1 MTFQRPTCTCNDA
14 WHQRGR
20 EVKLHHESQDENSD
34 AWKRLL
40 DLIDD
45 AARRDLE
52 ELTPGSLLS
61 PEDWHSIVTLPPQIG
76 TLKSV
81 RKLCLYGSSL
91 VRIPPEVGDMTALE
105 DFDSYTSYRLHWFPF
120 EITRCPNLCESRIST
135 RALYGNFK
143 YRNPFPDLRKEREF
157 LDSIRPVCCSVC
169 QSTIDDSYSTRW
181 ISLNIA
187 TDVVLLLVFA
197 CSGSCIDSLP
207 EPADNH
213 ISKPHHGGRSIEQ
226 PPRWYGIR

>member
-1 MTFQRPTCTCNDA
+1 MCNDA
-14 WHQRGR
+14 WRQRGR
-20 EVKLHHESQDENSD
+20 EVKLHHETQDQNSD

-45 AARRDLE
+45 ATRRNVE

-91 VRIPPEVGDMTALE
+91 VRIPPEIGDMTALE
-105 DFDSYTSYRLHWFPF
+105 EFDPYTSYRLHWFPF
-120 EITRCPNLCESRIST
+120 EITRCANLRDSRIST

-143 YRNPFPDLRKEREF
+143 NRNPFPDLRKEAEF
-157 LDSIRPVCCSVC
+157 LDSIRPVNCSVC
-169 QSTIDDSYSTRW
+169 GATMEDAYTTRW

-187 TDVVLLLVFA
+187 TDVVPLLVFA
-197 CSGSCIDSLP
+197 CSGTCIDSLP
-207 EPADNH
+207 KPADNH
-213 ISKPHHGGRSIEQ
+213 VPKSHHGGRSIEQ
-226 PPRWYGIR
+226 PPRW

>member
-20 EVKLHHESQDENSD
+20 EVELHHETQDENSD

-45 AARRDLE
+45 AAAQHIE
-52 ELTPGSLLS
+52 EWAPGSLMP
-61 PEDWHSIVTLPPQIG
+61 PEEWHSIVTLPPQIG

-91 VRIPPEVGDMTALE
+91 VRIPPEIGEMTALQE
-105 DFDSYTSYRLHWFPF
+105 FDPYTSYRLHWYPY
-120 EITRCPNLCESRIST
+120 EITRCRRLSDSRIST

-143 YRNPFPDLRKEREF
+143 NRNPFPDLRRETAF
-157 LDSIRPVCCSVC
+157 LDSIRPKACSVC
-169 QSTIDDSYSTRW
+169 NARLDDTYTTRW

-187 TDVVLLLVFA
+187 TDVVPLLVFA

-207 EPADNH
+207 SPPDNYV
-213 ISKPHHGGRSIEQ
+213 SKPHRGGRSIEQ
-226 PPRWYGIR
+226 PPRW